1 MIFGVY
7 CIEDLKSGFLTPTIE
22 INDNVARR
30 NFEHAIMSGGNV
42 MITHQEDFRLMKLGE
57 FDSDTGRIVPADL
70 ISIVCDG
77 KDVLL

>member
-7 CIEDLKSGFLTPTIE
+7 CIEDLKSGFMTPTIE

-30 NFEHAIMSGGNV
+30 NFEHAIMNGGNV
-42 MITHQEDFRLMKLGE
+42 MFTHQEDFRLMKLGE
-57 FDSDTGRIVPADL
+57 FDTDTGRISPADL
-70 ISIVCDG
+70 IAIVCDG